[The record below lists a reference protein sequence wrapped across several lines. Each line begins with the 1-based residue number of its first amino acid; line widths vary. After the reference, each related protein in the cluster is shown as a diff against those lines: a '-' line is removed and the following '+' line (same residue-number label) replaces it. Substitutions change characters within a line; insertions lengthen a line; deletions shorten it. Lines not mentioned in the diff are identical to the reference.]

1 MASTMSLSSSP
12 DWSFLMFQIMAERRS
27 TRPLINGLL
36 LDHSRLV
43 DIPFQVEFPHPKND
57 LVQRFQVFYLGNVAV
72 AKPVGMEVIN
82 NTLQTALS
90 RCKAEWI
97 PVTVNV
103 ASATVTIIQQQTE
116 EPLSECRV
124 RFLSFMGVGKDV
136 RTFAFIMAEAPGL
149 FMCHMF
155 WCEPNAAPLSEAV
168 QAACML
174 RYQKCLDGRPQ
185 GSSCLPTPPA
195 DSVARRVGS
204 SVRRG
209 VQSIL
214 GSFKTKRP
222 GGQTP

>member
-1 MASTMSLSSSP
+1 
-12 DWSFLMFQIMAERRS
+12 MAERRS
-27 TRPLINGLL
+27 TRSIMDGLFY
-36 LDHSRLV
+36 DQSRLV
-43 DIPFQVEFPHPKND
+43 DIPFQVEFPAPKNE
-57 LVQRFQVFYLGNVAV
+57 LVQGFQVFYMGNVQV
-72 AKPVGMEVIN
+72 IKPVGMDIIN

-90 RCKAEWI
+90 TNRADWI

-103 ASATVTIIQQQTE
+103 ASATVTILNQQTE
-116 EPLSECRV
+116 ESLSECRV

-136 RTFAFIMAEAPGL
+136 HTFAFIMAEAPGI

-155 WCEPNAAPLSEAV
+155 WCEPNAAHLSEAV

-174 RYQKCLDGRPQ
+174 RYQKCLDARPQ

-209 VQSIL
+209 VQSLL